1 MLPFE
6 SVDVVGT
13 RIATGAVGI
22 VATGDGE
29 GVMMMLFDAGAA
41 WLKTTGS
48 RLFADTMTSGAL

>member
-1 MLPFE
+1 MLPFA

-29 GVMMMLFDAGAA
+29 GVMMMLVDAGAG
-41 WLKTTGS
+41 WLISTGS

>member
-22 VATGDGE
+22 DATGDGE

-41 WLKTTGS
+41 WFVTTGS
-48 RLFADTMTSGAL
+48 SPLADYSAHGER